1 MIEIPKLNTDS
12 VEAYYDLEQKAA
24 FVKYKGILGA
34 KATQQLYQ
42 WVGAMVTVFSGQLML
57 FQVTFDF
64 RAVTGFEESNLGTA
78 RTESKKLHQS
88 FALDF
93 LPAALIAANEAQAE
107 ALRFSLKV
115 SGQEARSRI
124 VFNEAE
130 AEAFF
135 KDWWETHQPPQAPIR
150 LFPSD

>member
-1 MIEIPKLNTDS
+1 MIEIPRLNTDA
-12 VEAYYDLEQKAA
+12 VEAYYDLDKHAA

-34 KATQQLYQ
+34 KATQNLYQ
-42 WVGAMVTVFSGQLML
+42 WIGAMVTVFSGQLML
-57 FQVTFDF
+57 KQITFDF
-64 RAVTGFEESNLGTA
+64 REVTGFDEANLSAA

-88 FALDF
+88 FSFDF

-115 SGQEARSRI
+115 SGQETRSKI
-124 VFNEAE
+124 VFSDDE

-135 KDWWETHQPPQAPIR
+135 IEWWETHEPPTLPIK
-150 LFPSD
+150 LFPTE